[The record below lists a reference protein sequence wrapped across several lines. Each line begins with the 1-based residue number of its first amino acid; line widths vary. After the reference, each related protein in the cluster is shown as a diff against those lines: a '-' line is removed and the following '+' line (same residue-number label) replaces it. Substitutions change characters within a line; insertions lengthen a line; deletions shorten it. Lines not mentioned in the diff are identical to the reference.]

1 MESKTKKFLR
11 DNFLGVSLALIG
23 LLCLALTGISYVN
36 HEGYPQFTSAAGVG
50 NGAGL
55 SSPDIDVLERLNRAY
70 EQIATTVTPAVVN
83 ISTTSVVKVQQ
94 SPFMM
99 DPFFRQFFGNVP
111 GFNVPQEQREHALGS
126 GVIVSPDGY
135 ILTNNH
141 VIKNATD
148 IKVMLSNKRTFKAKL
163 VGADPQTDIAV
174 IKIDAK
180 DLPTAPIG
188 NSSDLKVGDTVMAF
202 GNPFGLNFTV
212 TRGTVSALG
221 RSDMGI
227 ERNGFEN
234 FIQTDAAI
242 NPGNSGGPLVNVRGQ
257 VIGVN
262 TAILSNNSGMG
273 GEGGFMGVGFA
284 IPSNMAQHV
293 MNDLIKTGK
302 VTRGYL
308 GLLLGNLTDKM
319 AQQFNIPDTAGA
331 LVNQVEKGGPAD
343 KAGLKAGD
351 VIRTFNGQTVDSQ
364 GSLTAMTTNANPG
377 TEVTLG
383 IIRDG
388 KPMDIHVTLGERP
401 ANLPVVATPGSGGFG
416 GEGAG
421 PSQGTLRGIQVQ
433 PLTPD
438 IRQQF
443 GLPADVHGVVISQV
457 DPNSPAGQQGLQPGL
472 VIESIN
478 RHPVN
483 SVGDFNRLAGE
494 AKGDTLLRINNQG
507 QSQFI
512 VISPN
517 GDNGD
522 DGQ

>member
-1 MESKTKKFLR
+1 
-11 DNFLGVSLALIG
+11 
-23 LLCLALTGISYVN
+23 
-36 HEGYPQFTSAAGVG
+36 
-50 NGAGL
+50 
-55 SSPDIDVLERLNRAY
+55 
-70 EQIATTVTPAVVN
+70 
-83 ISTTSVVKVQQ
+83 
-94 SPFMM
+94 MM
-99 DPFFRQFFGNVP
+99 DPFFRQFFGNAP
-111 GFNVPQEQREHALGS
+111 GFNIPQEQREHALGS
-126 GVIVSPDGY
+126 GVIVSSDGY

-141 VIKNATD
+141 VISAHNQRATD
-148 IKVMLSNKRTFKAKL
+148 IEVLLSDHHTYKAKV

-202 GNPFGLNFTV
+202 GNPFALNFTV

-221 RSDMGI
+221 RTNMGI
-227 ERNGFEN
+227 EGRNGLEN

-257 VIGVN
+257 VIGIN

-302 VTRGYL
+302 VSRGYL
-308 GLLLGNLTDKM
+308 GLLLGNLDDKM
-319 AQQFNIPDTAGA
+319 AKQFNIPDTAGA

-343 KAGLKAGD
+343 KAGLKEGD

-364 GSLTAMTTNANPG
+364 GALTAMTTNANPG
-377 TEVTLG
+377 SEVTLG

-388 KPMDIHVTLGERP
+388 KPMDIKVTLAERP

-416 GEGAG
+416 GQGAG
-421 PSQGTLRGIQVQ
+421 PSQGTLRGVAVQ
-433 PLTPD
+433 PLTPE

-443 GLPADVHGVVISQV
+443 GLPADAHGVVIAQV
-457 DPNSPAGQQGLQPGL
+457 DPNSPAGQQGLQAGML
-472 VIESIN
+472 IESIN

-483 SVGDFNRLAGE
+483 SVGDFNRLASE
-494 AKGDTLLRINNQG
+494 AKGDTLLRVNNQG
-507 QSQFI
+507 QSAFV

-517 GDNGD
+517 SDSGDD